1 MKKLRI
7 HFSNRTINLHG
18 SVFHR
23 RAASIISAFCAVFL
37 LSALVPCSV
46 LAAPAE
52 ETGTDYDAQAE
63 AHREMTVE
71 SNEWENWPAGPAISA
86 QSAIL
91 MDAETGAI
99 LYEKNIHEQ
108 LYPASITKILT
119 ALIVMEQCPLD
130 EMVTYSN
137 EAVNS
142 INWQTDSNIGIKAGE
157 QITVEQSLYGL
168 LVGSAN
174 EVANALAEHVS
185 GSVDAFAELMNERAA
200 ELGCVDSHFANA
212 NGIFDE
218 NHYTSAHDMAL
229 IAKAFFS
236 NDLLSKI
243 SGTSTYTIPR
253 SDTVSEELLITC
265 RNQLLPGKSYAY
277 EYLVGSKTGYTSEA
291 RQTLVSCAQKDGMK
305 LICVVMKE
313 ESPSQF
319 TDTIELFNYGF
330 SSFHMVNVADADSRY
345 TVGNELFFEA
355 DADVFGSSSPLLS
368 IDSADSIILPN
379 TADYEDTQSTLSYD
393 DPEDEDAVAEISFTY
408 NGVYVGSATVRVVD
422 QVSANSVGDSAS
434 GSTGDTE
441 SSNVDPSTSRI
452 YINVRMVLIG
462 VISSYLLLNFL
473 VWLITL
479 LRNYSFSSQR
489 KDRKRRKRRHTHET
503 IDYDR
508 YSRKDPEG
516 F

>member
-1 MKKLRI
+1 MRI
-7 HFSNRTINLHG
+7 HFSNKTINLHG

-63 AHREMTVE
+63 ARREMTVE

-313 ESPSQF
+313 ESPS
-319 TDTIELFNYGF
+319 
-330 SSFHMVNVADADSRY
+330 HMV
-345 TVGNELFFEA
+345 
-355 DADVFGSSSPLLS
+355 
-368 IDSADSIILPN
+368 
-379 TADYEDTQSTLSYD
+379 
-393 DPEDEDAVAEISFTY
+393 
-408 NGVYVGSATVRVVD
+408 
-422 QVSANSVGDSAS
+422 S
-434 GSTGDTE
+434 G
-441 SSNVDPSTSRI
+441 R
-452 YINVRMVLIG
+452 L
-462 VISSYLLLNFL
+462 
-473 VWLITL
+473 
-479 LRNYSFSSQR
+479 
-489 KDRKRRKRRHTHET
+489 
-503 IDYDR
+503 
-508 YSRKDPEG
+508 
-516 F
+516 

>member
-1 MKKLRI
+1 MRI
-7 HFSNRTINLHG
+7 YFLNKNKNRRG
-18 SVFHR
+18 SVLHR
-23 RAASIISAFCAVFL
+23 RARSAISAFCAVFL

-63 AHREMTVE
+63 ARREMTVE

-253 SDTVSEELLITC
+253 SDTVRELFVTC
-265 RNQLLPGKSYAY
+265 RNQLLPGKRYAY

-313 ESPSQF
+313 EAPSQF

-330 SSFHMVNVADADSRY
+330 SSFHMVNVADADNRY
-345 TVGNELFFEA
+345 TVGNELFFES
-355 DADVFGSSSPLLS
+355 DADVFGSSSPLLA

-379 TADYEDTQSTLSYD
+379 TAEYEDTQSTLSYD
-393 DPEDEDAVAEISFTY
+393 DLEDEDAAAEISFTY
-408 NGVYVGSATVRVVD
+408 NGVYVGNATVRVVE
-422 QVSANSVGDSAS
+422 QVSGNSPTDSGA
-434 GSTGDTE
+434 GTPGNTG
-441 SSNVDPSTSRI
+441 SSNTDPSQNRI
-452 YINVRMVLIG
+452 YINVRLVLIG
-462 VISSYLLLNFL
+462 VVSAYLLLSFL

-489 KDRKRRKRRHTHET
+489 KDRKRRRKRHTHES